1 MFRNRL
7 VLLNATGAG
16 TRTSFFSVRTSQY
29 NFLAFSAILQKKK
42 KKKTKQ
48 QYHCEIRMTR
58 ELRYGGGWLAAL
70 VCYSLLSLSNLVYKT
85 GKTNKNK

>member
-29 NFLAFSAILQKKK
+29 NFLAFSTILKKKK

-58 ELRYGGGWLAAL
+58 ELKYARLASSRGGGGYFLIYAI
-70 VCYSLLSLSNLVYKT
+70 
-85 GKTNKNK
+85 